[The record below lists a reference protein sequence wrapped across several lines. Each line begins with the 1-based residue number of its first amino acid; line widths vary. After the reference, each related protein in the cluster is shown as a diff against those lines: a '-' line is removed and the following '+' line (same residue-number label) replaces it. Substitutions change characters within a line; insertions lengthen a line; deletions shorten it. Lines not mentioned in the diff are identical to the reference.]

1 LIAHQLGFAGVF
13 FEDDSMLSLLHLN
26 PASVSSSCWCF
37 LEFWTF
43 NLDQMIHFEIEL
55 ELEAQDC
62 SAILL
67 NKTLDFYLDCGF

>member
-1 LIAHQLGFAGVF
+1 
-13 FEDDSMLSLLHLN
+13 
-26 PASVSSSCWCF
+26 
-37 LEFWTF
+37 
-43 NLDQMIHFEIEL
+43 MIHFEIEL